1 MTRLIAEDESCI
13 TLLVM
18 YPNQQISEK
27 TPVCKVGRSVCAL
40 QVPLPMESVPV
51 GVKNALVHKEKHC
64 EVQNYGNK
72 IVSSSCSEF
81 SCRSK
86 LYFTFEW
93 LSIAE
98 FDFEAFF

>member
-1 MTRLIAEDESCI
+1 
-13 TLLVM
+13 M
-18 YPNQQISEK
+18 YPNQQISKK
-27 TPVCKVGRSVCAL
+27 TPVCKVGRNVCAL

-64 EVQNYGNK
+64 EVQKYGNK
-72 IVSSSCSEF
+72 IVSSSYSEF

-98 FDFEAFF
+98 FDFETFF